1 MRAYIDKL
9 EVERLNEIV
18 ERIKKF
24 SFILGIS
31 VDSDEHGK
39 TVLELEFTKDILTFD
54 KENKEYVYTEAWC
67 IKEGESFEFYPNDL
81 RLIVE

>member
-1 MRAYIDKL
+1 MRVYKDKL

-18 ERIKKF
+18 ERIKEF
-24 SFILGIS
+24 SFIFDIS

-39 TVLELEFTKDILTFD
+39 TVLELEFTKDILAFD
-54 KENKEYVYTEAWC
+54 KENKEYVYTEAWS
-67 IKEGESFEFYPNDL
+67 IKEGESFEFYPDDL

>member
-1 MRAYIDKL
+1 MRVYKDKL

-18 ERIKKF
+18 ERIKEF

-39 TVLELEFTKDILTFD
+39 TVLELEFTKDILAFD

-67 IKEGESFEFYPNDL
+67 IKEGESFEFYPDDL

>member
-1 MRAYIDKL
+1 MRTYIDKL

-24 SFILGIS
+24 SFILA
-31 VDSDEHGK
+31 
-39 TVLELEFTKDILTFD
+39 FD
-54 KENKEYVYTEAWC
+54 KENKEYVYTEGWF
-67 IKEGESFEFYPNDL
+67 IKEGESFEFYPDDL

>member
-24 SFILGIS
+24 SFILDIS

-39 TVLELEFTKDILTFD
+39 TVLELEFTKDILAFD
-54 KENKEYVYTEAWC
+54 KENKEYVYTEAWS
-67 IKEGESFEFYPNDL
+67 IKEGESLNFIL
-81 RLIVE
+81 MI

>member
-1 MRAYIDKL
+1 MRVYKDKL

-24 SFILGIS
+24 SFILDIS
-31 VDSDEHGK
+31 VDSDEYGK
-39 TVLELEFTKDILTFD
+39 TVLELEFTKDILAFD
-54 KENKEYVYTEAWC
+54 KENIEYVYTEAWS
-67 IKEGESFEFYPNDL
+67 IKEGESFEFYPDDL

>member
-1 MRAYIDKL
+1 MRVYKDKL

-24 SFILGIS
+24 SFIHDVT

-39 TVLELEFTKDILTFD
+39 TVLELEFTKDILAFD
-54 KENKEYVYTEAWC
+54 NENREYVYTEAWC
-67 IKEGESFEFYPNDL
+67 IKKGENFEFFPDDL
-81 RLIVE
+81 RLIVD

>member
-1 MRAYIDKL
+1 MRVYKDKL

-18 ERIKKF
+18 ERIKEF
-24 SFILGIS
+24 SFILDIS

-39 TVLELEFTKDILTFD
+39 TVLELEFTKDILAFD
-54 KENKEYVYTEAWC
+54 KENKEYAYTEAWS
-67 IKEGESFEFYPNDL
+67 IKEGEYFEFYPDDL

>member
-1 MRAYIDKL
+1 MRVYKDKL

-24 SFILGIS
+24 SFILDVT

-39 TVLELEFTKDILTFD
+39 TVLELEFTKDILAFD
-54 KENKEYVYTEAWC
+54 QENREYVYTEAWY
-67 IKEGESFEFYPNDL
+67 IKEGESFEFYPDDL
-81 RLIVE
+81 RLIVG

>member
-24 SFILGIS
+24 SFILDIS
-31 VDSDEHGK
+31 VDSDEHG
-39 TVLELEFTKDILTFD
+39 
-54 KENKEYVYTEAWC
+54 
-67 IKEGESFEFYPNDL
+67 
-81 RLIVE
+81 